1 MIINELYKKYYANA
15 KDKKKKTNINLYI
28 YMGGKIYMNKGRR
41 RRFICIE
48 NIAMLLYFVLLF
60 KFYGGKNVTPFD

>member
-28 YMGGKIYMNKGRR
+28 YMGEKIYMNKGRR
-41 RRFICIE
+41 RRFICIL
-48 NIAMLLYFVLLF
+48 NIAIIF
-60 KFYGGKNVTPFD
+60 